1 MTPSLYFAAS
11 NLPCFVSHFVR
22 RREENKR
29 IDNKYPRLLEANE
42 MNLLLQEHAIQVYVI
57 TLNERLDPFSA
68 PELRQHIEELLH
80 KGANRFV
87 IDLSCVPFFD
97 SAAMAVFVSALKR
110 ARQAGG
116 DVKLV
121 WPREEA
127 ARRIIHL
134 TKFDRVFDLADTADE
149 ARQAFGVA

>member
-1 MTPSLYFAAS
+1 
-11 NLPCFVSHFVR
+11 
-22 RREENKR
+22 
-29 IDNKYPRLLEANE
+29 
-42 MNLLLQEHAIQVYVI
+42 MNLMLQEYTTQIQVI
-57 TLNERLDPFSA
+57 TLNERLDAFSA
-68 PELRQHIEELLH
+68 PDLRGQIERLLDQGVNH
-80 KGANRFV
+80 FV
-87 IDLSCVPFFD
+87 IDLSHVPFFD

-121 WPREEA
+121 WPQEEA

-134 TKFDRVFDLADTADE
+134 TKFDRVFDLTDTTFE

>member
-1 MTPSLYFAAS
+1 
-11 NLPCFVSHFVR
+11 
-22 RREENKR
+22 
-29 IDNKYPRLLEANE
+29 
-42 MNLLLQEHAIQVYVI
+42 MNLLLQEHAIRVYII
-57 TLNERLDPFSA
+57 TLEERLDAFSA
-68 PELRQHIEELLH
+68 PALREQIERLLH
-80 KGANRFV
+80 EGANRFV
-87 IDLSCVPFFD
+87 IDLSRVPFFD
-97 SAAMAVFVSALKR
+97 SAAMAVFVSALKK

-134 TKFDRVFDLADTADE
+134 TKFDRVFDLANTADE